1 MKNTLLRKILCA
13 AMSAMMLLSL
23 TACGDKQTDNQGDS
37 KDENAGGKTYTVGIC
52 NYVDDASLNQIAEN
66 IQSQLKVLAEEN
78 GVTINVNYDNPNAD
92 AAVMNQIIANF
103 IADKSDV
110 IVGIATPVAMANRGQ
125 QDSGCVLGCFRPRK
139 RGIG

>member
-13 AMSAMMLLSL
+13 ATSAMMLLSL
-23 TACGDKQTDNQGDS
+23 TACGDKSHDNNG
-37 KDENAGGKTYTVGIC
+37 ENAGGKTYTVGIC

-66 IQSQLKVLAEEN
+66 IQSQLKALADEN
-78 GVTINVNYDNPNAD
+78 GVTIKVNYDNPNAD

-110 IVGIATPVAMANRGQ
+110 IVGIATPVAMAMQAATADNKIPVVF
-125 QDSGCVLGCFRPRK
+125 SAVPTL
-139 RGIG
+139 

>member
-23 TACGDKQTDNQGDS
+23 TACGDKTNDD
-37 KDENAGGKTYTVGIC
+37 GGKTYTVGIC
-52 NYVDDASLNQIAEN
+52 NYGDDASLNQIAEN

-110 IVGIATPVAMANRGQ
+110 IVGIATPVAMAMQAATEDNKIPDEFSP
-125 QDSGCVLGCFRPRK
+125 DSDTVRAG
-139 RGIG
+139 